1 MKKEDGKRLEQDS
14 LGLSCEWGCSPDLQI
29 LNEEAAALYDAA
41 GDLVPVDQM
50 EKQKGSV

>member
-1 MKKEDGKRLEQDS
+1 MDDEWKRGEQDG

-50 EKQKGSV
+50 EKQKGSI